1 MANIKFDEEIAD
13 KIVAAIR
20 DGGTQRGAARTCGIT
35 AESLSIWKKK
45 FPTFGEAVER
55 AHAEAQVFVEQ
66 SLLRMAAK
74 GNVNAQIFW
83 LKNRHP
89 AEWADTQRR
98 EVTVHQTLEDW
109 VAASQKPATNT
120 EQTGGDHE

>member
-1 MANIKFDEEIAD
+1 MANIKYNQAIAD

-20 DGGTQRGAARTCGIT
+20 DGATQRGAAKMCGIT
-35 AESLSIWKKK
+35 PESLSIWKKK
-45 FPTFGEAVER
+45 FPAFGEAVEK
-55 AHAEAQVFVEQ
+55 AHGAAQVFVEQ
-66 SLLRMAAK
+66 SLLHMATK

-120 EQTGGDHE
+120 ERTGADHE